1 MYTYKKKL
9 FHSKYFESFNSPLK
23 HDRSHEG
30 NSGSQYMYIRH
41 LKNEERG
48 KAPSPII
55 KKGR

>member
-1 MYTYKKKL
+1 MLIKKL